1 MFFYFLSN
9 FQQLCLFRCGCRIIV
24 TPRVLSCSLT
34 QQRCCRSWHHATC
47 HHTQTSPVWTAQ
59 VELCPKSYASCNG
72 FMLLFWKFSR
82 YTQLAFPLPLPCFH
96 SADSPESLS
105 AHGLIVMAQR
115 RAPQHGGGRQL
126 VIISCE
132 ELGKWN
138 IWSMFSSW
146 FIIKAKIK

>member
-9 FQQLCLFRCGCRIIV
+9 FQQLFIQV
-24 TPRVLSCSLT
+24 WMQNNSHT
-34 QQRCCRSWHHATC
+34 QSSELLINPAEVHATC

-115 RAPQHGGGRQL
+115 RAGGRFPNMEEGGSWLSFPVKSL
-126 VIISCE
+126 VSEIAEACSAHG
-132 ELGKWN
+132 L
-138 IWSMFSSW
+138 S
-146 FIIKAKIK
+146 

>member
-9 FQQLCLFRCGCRIIV
+9 FQQLCLFRRGCRIIV

-105 AHGLIVMAQR
+105 AHGLIVMAQW
-115 RAPQHGGGRQL
+115 RAGGRFPNMEEGGSWL
-126 VIISCE
+126 SFPVKSLASEISEACSAHG
-132 ELGKWN
+132 L
-138 IWSMFSSW
+138 S
-146 FIIKAKIK
+146 